1 MGRPITNL
9 LYWLGLAIFFL
20 RLDGLVRWLGRSN
33 VKVLLYHDIEAHES
47 DYTAGLE
54 CTTRTDAF
62 CAHLDWLRR
71 HYDVISLDT
80 LLAGN
85 APSKAAVITFDDG
98 YHSVY
103 RNAWPALRERDMPAT
118 VYLISS
124 VVDNVAMVWVNELNY
139 WLHAEPAF
147 TRSVLERDAG
157 VPAGLSV
164 ADVISHCR
172 VHYEADRITAALDQ
186 IRAVFPDAYQ
196 AAVVQAQLYV
206 SWDEVRAMQQAGM
219 SFGNHTVTHP
229 NLERLS
235 DEQQFA
241 EFAGAQ
247 QTIAREIGPV
257 ATLAYPF
264 GHHSRSSADVAA
276 RAGLTS
282 IGEVG
287 GANRRLNPM
296 AIGRTHIGDE
306 TVAGLFAR
314 LEVVEPIKARLR
326 ALGAG

>member
-1 MGRPITNL
+1 MGQALTKA
-9 LYWLGLAIFFL
+9 LYWLGLAIFYL
-20 RLDGLVRWLGRSN
+20 RLDGLVRWLGRAN
-33 VKVLLYHDIEAHES
+33 VKVLLYHDVEAHET

-54 CTTRTDAF
+54 CTTRTHAF
-62 CAHLDWLRR
+62 TAHLDWLRR
-71 HYDVISLDT
+71 HYAVVSLDT
-80 LLAGN
+80 FLVGK
-85 APSKAAVITFDDG
+85 APPRAAVITFDDG

-103 RNAWPALRERDMPAT
+103 RNAWPALRERGMPAT
-118 VYLISS
+118 VYLISG

-147 TRSVLERDAG
+147 TRSILEQDAG
-157 VPAGLSV
+157 VPAGLT
-164 ADVISHCR
+164 AAETISHCR
-172 VHYEADRITAALDQ
+172 VHYDPQRIFAAIGKIGATFPEKHRD
-186 IRAVFPDAYQ
+186 AVALS
-196 AAVVQAQLYV
+196 QLYV

-219 SFGNHTVTHP
+219 TFGNHTITHP

-235 DEQQFA
+235 DDQQFA

-247 QTIAREIGPV
+247 DTISREIGPI
-257 ATLAYPF
+257 TSLAYPF
-264 GHHSRSSADVAA
+264 GHHSQSSAGIAA

-287 GANRRLNPM
+287 GANRRLAPM
-296 AIGRTHIGDE
+296 SIGRTHIGDE

-326 ALGAG
+326 ALSG